1 MIRRSWTQAA
11 SIEETLELW
20 AASLR
25 EIKTRIRP
33 LFGKSGLRRTQAC
46 FWKVCLEMS
55 NAKRVGCAQRQL
67 AILALGGNRRY
78 SGAGIGG
85 LVVCA
90 VSSAVLSVGGG
101 R

>member
-20 AASLR
+20 EASLR

-33 LFGKSGLRRTQAC
+33 LFGKSVLRRTQAC
-46 FWKVCLEMS
+46 FWKGCLEMS

-78 SGAGIGG
+78 SVAGIGM
-85 LVVCA
+85 LLACA
-90 VSSAVLSVGGG
+90 VSSAIMSLS
-101 R
+101 